1 MVSQATLH
9 PPPSLLSHEHFL
21 TCLSSWSIAHI
32 FTSYQD
38 TIQTRIKTQLAAT
51 RERIPSIKIDFHPQ
65 TDPRT
70 AYNQSK
76 LALLIEGRPQPTLVP
91 HMLHMMSVVPADWRF
106 LFIGSN
112 KSVVSVSRS
121 VPIKYQQAAGK
132 LDLMIVPEA
141 WDISGKEGVW
151 RMLTDARFYD
161 DLLPGVEWLL
171 RYETDSIMCANS
183 KESLNDWLHYD
194 WAAAPR

>member
-1 MVSQATLH
+1 
-9 PPPSLLSHEHFL
+9 
-21 TCLSSWSIAHI
+21 
-32 FTSYQD
+32 
-38 TIQTRIKTQLAAT
+38 
-51 RERIPSIKIDFHPQ
+51 
-65 TDPRT
+65 
-70 AYNQSK
+70 
-76 LALLIEGRPQPTLVP
+76 
-91 HMLHMMSVVPADWRF
+91 MLHMMSVVPADWRF